1 MEASGDTDGY
11 FYTNDMAFVTA
22 TANDGYEFNGWTVEY
37 KQEDGTYAPAEL
49 AKHYSPFG
57 SLDDA
62 DLGVR
67 MKDYSLR
74 FTAKFTKQLYVELAA
89 EFVGVT
95 PDADNRVYGPDDSTG
110 NIVATVKATPEEGYA
125 FGGWTILN
133 ADTGKKAVG
142 LMGGQYGNYFLEDG
156 ESEASNPL
164 RIGFSKHSSANFHVN
179 LKLVPVFGKEMKVT
193 VASDN
198 SEYGTV
204 TPEGENIVSSVG
216 GKLDFGAKPAE
227 DCLFMGWGWHI
238 DEEPTLVWAG
248 WQPCFSSF
256 AHEDICTMLQAGCKF
271 ILFLTE
277 CSAAFWIGV
286 QQRYRFHCRA
296 AAVGPGCT
304 RRSTIGTF
312 KFVADFLTLR
322 NAEHQA
328 ETIAIEG
335 VAL

>member
-1 MEASGDTDGY
+1 MADPAAGGKVEASGDTDGY

-74 FTAKFTKQLYVELAA
+74 FTAKFTKQLYVELAQGEHGTA

-133 ADTGKKAVG
+133 ADTDKKAVG
-142 LMGGQYGNYFLEDG
+142 LMGKQYMNYVLADG
-156 ESEASNPL
+156 EA
-164 RIGFSKHSSANFHVN
+164 R
-179 LKLVPVFGKEMKVT
+179 
-193 VASDN
+193 
-198 SEYGTV
+198 
-204 TPEGENIVSSVG
+204 
-216 GKLDFGAKPAE
+216 
-227 DCLFMGWGWHI
+227 
-238 DEEPTLVWAG
+238 
-248 WQPCFSSF
+248 
-256 AHEDICTMLQAGCKF
+256 
-271 ILFLTE
+271 
-277 CSAAFWIGV
+277 
-286 QQRYRFHCRA
+286 RA
-296 AAVGPGCT
+296 I
-304 RRSTIGTF
+304 R
-312 KFVADFLTLR
+312 
-322 NAEHQA
+322 
-328 ETIAIEG
+328 
-335 VAL
+335 